1 MTCISGHNWHKYKVT
16 ITSSIEVN
24 FGWGLMHCNR
34 EQESLSK
41 TSSPNWRFFLVCF
54 VFNEKCLRSDSFY
67 RRKRDCPPTCAI
79 FFAPCWDRKCSA
91 RYWWWISGISIK
103 IYIYIQNS
111 SCRRHPTFIS
121 LSFKTPCNIT
131 DHFQIEGSVAVE
143 RQLTIAQKLELIQ
156 FRTGLDSIAVA
167 VRFIG
172 TLNTVPMRY
181 TAVWK

>member
-1 MTCISGHNWHKYKVT
+1 MLQITCISGHNWHKYKVT
-16 ITSSIEVN
+16 IRSSIEVN
-24 FGWGLMHCNR
+24 FGWGLMHCNQ

-103 IYIYIQNS
+103 KKYIYIYIYTEQFLSETSYIHFTELQIPVQYNRSFSNRRVSCSWASTYTRRSLNLS
-111 SCRRHPTFIS
+111 SF
-121 LSFKTPCNIT
+121 
-131 DHFQIEGSVAVE
+131 E
-143 RQLTIAQKLELIQ
+143 RDSTQL
-156 FRTGLDSIAVA
+156 
-167 VRFIG
+167 
-172 TLNTVPMRY
+172 P
-181 TAVWK
+181 